1 MTSLEPRQD
10 YRVILRPQ
18 VEDHRAAEKDIEQ
31 SDSLELFVLR
41 ALRRYWLISATVFV
55 LGILSALLLHALL
68 DTKYEATA
76 SLLID
81 NGKQSEAN
89 QGFDSVFVNSQ
100 IELLNSEFVIRSA
113 IQNVGDGKLY
123 PERPD
128 SEFSK
133 LLAYL
138 GVAQK
143 KMNNQDRAYKS
154 AARALKV
161 QLEPRTSMIRVS
173 FRHEDPRLAAS
184 FVNALTDS
192 YLGKYRVLYTQ
203 AGAADFL
210 RGEVEQLQ
218 RKVATAAGVLGAFMT
233 ANGTYAIDEQ
243 KKLLL
248 TRQSD
253 LAKSVATVRTE
264 LAQRQEEL
272 RVVEEQ
278 ISQLKPN
285 AARASQA
292 RDPSKPAPEG
302 AVPLPYN
309 RNLFGDDPP
318 LLLVKLY
325 QESTQQFLTLK
336 MTIAGLRAAESAHTA
351 ELDNVAKDLVT
362 LARLEAETNRLKRQL
377 SSAEQELAE
386 ITSRAG
392 EKRIAAAMTENNL
405 SAIKIA
411 QSASVPFETAGR
423 SVWLFLAIGS
433 FLSALI
439 AVGVACA
446 FQLISTHRNPPTY
459 VAASFLRT
467 VRLYMFFPS

>member
-1 MTSLEPRQD
+1 MTSLERPD

-18 VEDHRAAEKDIEQ
+18 VEDHRAAEKEIEQ
-31 SDSLELFVLR
+31 SESLELFVLR
-41 ALRRYWLISATVFV
+41 ALRRYWLISAAVFV
-55 LGILSALLLHALL
+55 LGILSAVLLHALL

-81 NGKQSEAN
+81 NGKQSDAN
-89 QGFDSVFVNSQ
+89 QGSDSVFVNSQ
-100 IELLNSEFVIRSA
+100 IELLNSELVLRSA
-113 IQNVGDGKLY
+113 IEKVGDGKLY
-123 PERPD
+123 PRGPD
-128 SEFSK
+128 SEFSQ

-138 GVAQK
+138 GMPQK
-143 KMNNQDRAYKS
+143 KVNNGDRAYKL

-161 QLEPRTSMIRVS
+161 QLEPRTSMIRVNY
-173 FRHEDPRLAAS
+173 RHEDPRLAAS
-184 FVNALTDS
+184 FVNGLTES
-192 YLGKYRVLYTQ
+192 YLSKYRALYTQ

-210 RGEVEQLQ
+210 HGEVDQLQ
-218 RKVATAAGVLGAFMT
+218 RKVATAAGVLGAFVA
-233 ANGTYAIDEQ
+233 ANRTYSIDEQ

-253 LAKSVATVRTE
+253 LAKSMATVRTE
-264 LAQRQEEL
+264 LAQKQEEL

-292 RDPSKPAPEG
+292 RDPSKPPPEA

-325 QESTQQFLTLK
+325 QETTQQFLTLK

-351 ELDNVAKDLVT
+351 ELDNVAKDLAT
-362 LARLEAETNRLKRQL
+362 LAGLEAETNRLKRQL
-377 SSAEQELAE
+377 GTAEQELAE

-411 QSASVPFETAGR
+411 QPASVPFETAGR

-446 FQLISTHRNPPTY
+446 LQLISAYRNPPTY
-459 VAASFLRT
+459 VAANFLRT
-467 VRLYMFFPS
+467 VRFYMFFPS

>member
-1 MTSLEPRQD
+1 MTSLERPD

-18 VEDHRAAEKDIEQ
+18 VDDHRAAEKEIEQ

-41 ALRRYWLISATVFV
+41 ALRRYWLISAAVFV
-55 LGILSALLLHALL
+55 LGILFAVLLHALL

-89 QGFDSVFVNSQ
+89 QGSDSVFVNSQ
-100 IELLNSEFVIRSA
+100 IELLNSELVLRSA
-113 IQNVGDGKLY
+113 IQNVSDSKLY
-123 PERPD
+123 PRSPD
-128 SEFSK
+128 SEFSQ

-138 GVAQK
+138 GMPQK
-143 KMNNQDRAYKS
+143 KMNNEDRAYKL

-173 FRHEDPRLAAS
+173 FRHQDPRLAAS
-184 FVNALTDS
+184 FVNGLTES
-192 YLGKYRVLYTQ
+192 YLSKYRALYTQ

-210 RGEVEQLQ
+210 RGEVDQLQ
-218 RKVATAAGVLGAFMT
+218 RKVGTAASVLGAFVT
-233 ANGTYAIDEQ
+233 ANRTYSIDEQ

-253 LAKSVATVRTE
+253 LAKSMATVRTE
-264 LAQRQEEL
+264 LAQKQEEL

-292 RDPSKPAPEG
+292 RDPSKPAPET

-325 QESTQQFLTLK
+325 QETTQQFLTLK
-336 MTIAGLRAAESAHTA
+336 MTIAGLRAAESAHAA
-351 ELDNVAKDLVT
+351 ELDNVAKDLAT
-362 LARLEAETNRLKRQL
+362 LAGLESETNRLKRQL
-377 SSAEQELAE
+377 GTAEQELAE

-392 EKRIAAAMTENNL
+392 EKRIATAMTENNL

-411 QSASVPFETAGR
+411 QPASVPFETAGR

-446 FQLISTHRNPPTY
+446 LQLISAYRNPPTY
-459 VAASFLRT
+459 VAANFFRT
-467 VRLYMFFPS
+467 VRFYMFFPS